1 MAAPGS
7 YSLKWHGH
15 GIHLNTSVSSLYK
28 SEAFTDIILA
38 TSDGRYFSAHQFVL
52 SSCSQYLKKMIMIGS
67 SFKSLSKVV
76 VILPPEVKYSTLNI
90 LLQYIYKGEAIVNH
104 EQLPNI
110 MKAAEL
116 LQISGL
122 CLGKEKP
129 PSIEDL
135 LNNSPS
141 SEHVLKQ
148 QNKNSPSP
156 AEYKNTREATK
167 INHRILIPE
176 VKYSEPDIIVL
187 NDGNDNCSKSSTTS
201 SVIQPP
207 PPKKSPPPKSLSP
220 VRKKIKPSYDIISSD
235 AKDDSECHKN
245 REEQMVEE
253 EVIVGEEIHIK
264 DEPIEWEDQKSND
277 DSDGFF
283 KEVSGFL
290 SFPFCKDFCSCAFF
304 KVGRV
309 KVRLPT
315 LKRKVAS

>member
-15 GIHLNTSVSSLYK
+15 GLHLNASVSSLYK
-28 SEAFTDIILA
+28 SEAFTDIVLA

-52 SSCSQYLKKMIMIGS
+52 SSCSQYLQKMIMIGS

-76 VILPPEVKYSTLNI
+76 VILPPEIKHSTLNI

-122 CLGKEKP
+122 CLGKDKP
-129 PSIEDL
+129 PSIVDL

-148 QNKNSPSP
+148 QNKSSPSP
-156 AEYKNTREATK
+156 AEHKNAREATK

-187 NDGNDNCSKSSTTS
+187 NDLNDNSSKSSTTN
-201 SVIQPP
+201 SV
-207 PPKKSPPPKSLSP
+207 KKSPPSKSLSP
-220 VRKKIKPSYDIISSD
+220 ARKKIKESCDISLD
-235 AKDDSECHKN
+235 MQVDSKCHRN
-245 REEQMVEE
+245 NDEDLIE

-264 DEPIEWEDQKSND
+264 DEPIDWEEQKSND
-277 DSDGFF
+277 EPDGFV
-283 KEVSGFL
+283 KQVSSSTLLYYFY
-290 SFPFCKDFCSCAFF
+290 
-304 KVGRV
+304 KVLCRPSV
-309 KVRLPT
+309 
-315 LKRKVAS
+315 